1 MAVPR
6 LRYMI
11 STSSTT
17 ASLSK
22 DYTGIEEVI
31 TDEAAEVIAVEYY
44 NINGMRIAEPENG
57 FYIMR
62 AILSNGK
69 VVVKKLVK

>member
-1 MAVPR
+1 MLFR
-6 LRYMI
+6 SLNNGE
-11 STSSTT
+11 
-17 ASLSK
+17 LSK